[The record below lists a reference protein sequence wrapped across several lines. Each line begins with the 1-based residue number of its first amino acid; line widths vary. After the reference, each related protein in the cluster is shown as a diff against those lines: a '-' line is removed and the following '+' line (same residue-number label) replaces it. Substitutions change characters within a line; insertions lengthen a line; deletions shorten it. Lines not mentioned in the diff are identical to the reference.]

1 MMVFRKIQAGALQ
14 FVLFIGAIVALLLL
28 SFLLLTY
35 TQKHFEKKSGILVEV
50 LQGTDYGIKASLTN
64 TEQSGKELSIQK
76 LGDLPIEIRVEK
88 GFWGLLEKRTVTSS
102 HKNTTYTKYGL
113 VGGKD
118 TEEIPALYVSDHQ
131 RPVVLAGNTKITG
144 TAYLPK
150 QGLKMG
156 NIGGNSYPYPRLL
169 YGNSIP
175 SKEKLPELSGEF
187 KARLREFSNPN
198 YRPNGILLQALPREG
213 IKNSFQEETKV
224 FKSGSITLE
233 NIALTGNL
241 IIVADKKI
249 TVRNTVQLRDVVL
262 LAPEIIIED
271 RVTGNFQAIAT
282 EKIEVGQ
289 GCQLFYPT
297 VLVVDK
303 SNKRSNQN
311 TSDPSKNR
319 SLFVDKYTFIK
330 GFLMFMEEIEEKQYF
345 PQVKVETNAI
355 IEGEIFCSQNLEL
368 KGTVNGMVTTDG
380 FMALENGNIYQNHIY
395 GGIINSTQLSP
406 HYVGIPLESR
416 IGNKKLM
423 QWLY

>member
-50 LQGTDYGIKASLTN
+50 LQGADYGMKASLTN
-64 TEQSGKELSIQK
+64 TEQSGNEDVIQK
-76 LGDLPIEIRVEK
+76 PGDLPIEIRVQK
-88 GFWGLLEKRTVTSS
+88 GFWGLLEKRRVTSS
-102 HKNTTYTKYGL
+102 HKNTTYTNSGL

-118 TEEIPALYVSDHQ
+118 TDEMPALYVCDHQ
-131 RPVVLAGNTKITG
+131 RPVVLAGNSKITG
-144 TAYLPK
+144 TAYLPQ

-156 NIGGNSYPYPRLL
+156 NIGGNSYQHPRLL

-175 SKEKLPELSGEF
+175 SKEKLPELSAEF

-198 YRPNGILLQALPREG
+198 YRPDGILLQLLPKEG
-213 IKNSFQEETKV
+213 IKNSFQEETKIY
-224 FKSGSITLE
+224 KSGSITLE
-233 NIALTGNL
+233 NISLSGNL
-241 IIVADKKI
+241 MIVADKKI
-249 TVRNTVQLRDVVL
+249 TVRNTAQLRDVVL
-262 LAPEIIIED
+262 LAPEISIED
-271 RVTGNFQAIAT
+271 RVSGNFQAIAN

-289 GCQLFYPT
+289 GCRLWYPT
-297 VLVVDK
+297 ALVLDK

-311 TSDPSKNR
+311 TSDPPTTTA
-319 SLFVDKYTFIK
+319 LFVDKNTLIK
-330 GFLMFMEEIEEKQYF
+330 GFLMFLEETEEKQYF
-345 PQVKVETNAI
+345 PQVKIETNSV
-355 IEGEIFCSQNLEL
+355 IEGEIYCAKNLEL
-368 KGTVNGMVTTDG
+368 KGTVNGMVTTNG

-406 HYVGIPLESR
+406 YYVGIPLESR